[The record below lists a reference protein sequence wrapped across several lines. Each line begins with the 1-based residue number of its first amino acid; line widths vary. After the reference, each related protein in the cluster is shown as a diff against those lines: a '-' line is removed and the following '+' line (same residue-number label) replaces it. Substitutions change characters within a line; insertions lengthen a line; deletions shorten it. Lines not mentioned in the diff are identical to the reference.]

1 MSATIPKAEI
11 QTPSS
16 MESSLTSPGSLGIM
30 GSSSEREDFQKS
42 LLCIKDEE
50 HSKCSTTP
58 ESSAIVSPP
67 ARSSSTPVV
76 TGAASSTAAITSSTS
91 SPAALTTVRS
101 PINLEGAASFMPNM
115 RAKNGWFDG
124 LLVCLRPVWGILGK
138 AAGADHSDA
147 DEWEIPFENIQ
158 DLQWVGS
165 GAQGAVFL
173 GELEGEL
180 VAVKKVREKEE
191 TEIKHLRHLRHPNI
205 VTFKGV
211 CIQSPCYC
219 IIMEFCPYGQ
229 LYEMLRSDRD
239 IPPDKTLDWCR
250 QIVSGMEYLHQN
262 KIVHRDLKSPNVLI
276 SMNEVLKISDFG
288 TCRQLNDIST
298 KMSFAG
304 TVAWMA
310 PEVIRHDP
318 CSEKVDVWS
327 FGVVLWELLT
337 REIPYKDVD
346 SSAIIWGVGNNSLH
360 LPVPDS
366 CPEAFR
372 ILLKQCWSSKPRNRP
387 SFHHILLYMDT
398 AARELA
404 DVSKE
409 KFLQNQAKWRRE
421 IDEYMQNFQDKDSRV
436 PLVEEDLVKQRR
448 EELRH
453 AQDIREHYEKKLERA
468 NNLYMELATCLLQL
482 EQREREL
489 VQREENLHEC
499 SKQGDKDYKKHIV
512 RPLLRAHERLT
523 KKRSLKSSQTQKSPE
538 ETSSVPQAKK
548 AAPQLYVADPAV
560 GHFPGQSAVYVA
572 EIPPKQDFEI
582 FCDEHSPNS
591 YSYCRNSAS
600 SKCNSSARSAIILNM
615 EQNLLNQDSDPSCNP
630 HPRPSN
636 VEVIKNRLSGN
647 PRHCNWDLFDSE
659 ESYPSVKVPNWQ
671 NDAQCF
677 AIPKK
682 FCAEEELVQ
691 HPDGLNFYA
700 DDASN
705 GNGPPNLRV
714 SAIMDS
720 RIPFTYCVGGSLES
734 LKQPNRL
741 RNFPRAVPGIPV
753 RHVGGSYNDIYRVQE
768 SERDLRTNNST
779 LHDVDGNILKK
790 RWYDTEISPQEKHF
804 ENRFPPPSDVLRGI
818 SDLHVSD
825 SLTPQVHRHLR
836 RHTMV
841 DPTVVLYGNREDLEL
856 NRINRNSLPP
866 SCTVPV
872 DDSHDCIPLATSI
885 W

>member
-1 MSATIPKAEI
+1 MSATIPKTEM
-11 QTPSS
+11 PSS
-16 MESSLTSPGSLGIM
+16 MESSLTSPSSLGIM
-30 GSSSEREDFQKS
+30 CSSSEREDFQQS
-42 LLCIKDEE
+42 LLCIND
-50 HSKCSTTP
+50 
-58 ESSAIVSPP
+58 ESSSKSSASPPEKTIMYPP
-67 ARSSSTPVV
+67 ARSASTPVV
-76 TGAASSTAAITSSTS
+76 TTVAPTSPTITSSTS
-91 SPAALTTVRS
+91 SPAAFTTVRS
-101 PINLEGAASFMPNM
+101 SAASVAQGMSFLPHT
-115 RAKNGWFDG
+115 RAKNGWLDG

-138 AAGADHSDA
+138 AAGNEHIDS

-191 TEIKHLRHLRHPNI
+191 TDIKHLRHLRHPNI

-239 IPPDKTLDWCR
+239 IPPDKTLDWCK

-262 KIVHRDLKSPNVLI
+262 RIVHRDLKSPNVLI

-288 TCRQLNDIST
+288 TSRQLNDIST

-318 CSEKVDVWS
+318 CSEKVDIWS

-337 REIPYKDVD
+337 REVPYKDVD

-366 CPEAFR
+366 IPEAFR

-387 SFHHILLYMDT
+387 SFHHILLYLDT
-398 AARELA
+398 AAHELIG
-404 DVSKE
+404 VSRE
-409 KFLQNQAKWRRE
+409 KFLQNQTRWRKE
-421 IDEYMQNFQDKDSRV
+421 IDEYMQNFQDKESRV

-453 AQDIREHYEKKLERA
+453 AQDIREHYERKLERA
-468 NNLYMELATCLLQL
+468 NDLYMELATCLLQL
-482 EQREREL
+482 EQREKEL
-489 VQREENLHEC
+489 VQREENLQG
-499 SKQGDKDYKKHIV
+499 SKNGQDKACKRNIV

-523 KKRSLKSSQTQKSPE
+523 KKRSRKSSSSLKSPDDQTLNSE
-538 ETSSVPQAKK
+538 IPQAKRTP
-548 AAPQLYVADPAV
+548 PQLYIADPV
-560 GHFPGQSAVYVA
+560 NSQFPGQAAVYVA
-572 EIPPKQDFEI
+572 EIPPKQEFEV
-582 FCDEHSPNS
+582 FCEETAPNS
-591 YSYCRNSAS
+591 YGHQKNS
-600 SKCNSSARSAIILNM
+600 SKGHLPYRPAVIFNM
-615 EQNLLNQDSDPSCNP
+615 EQNHSNRDCDLPINFQS
-630 HPRPSN
+630 RPSN

-647 PRHCNWDLFDSE
+647 PRHCNWDQFDSDE
-659 ESYPSVKVPNWQ
+659 NVPPAKVPNWQ
-671 NDAQCF
+671 RDPQSYEIAKQIN
-677 AIPKK
+677 K
-682 FCAEEELVQ
+682 ELQTRRQVESIDY
-691 HPDGLNFYA
+691 HS

-705 GNGPPNLRV
+705 GNRPT
-714 SAIMDS
+714 AIHHALIDDD
-720 RIPFTYCVGGSLES
+720 IPYNFCAGGSLES
-734 LKQPNRL
+734 LKQPKKL
-741 RNFPRAVPGIPV
+741 HYFPRVVPGVPV
-753 RHVGGSYNDIYRVQE
+753 RYGGSFNDIYRVQE
-768 SERDLRTNNST
+768 LEKVASAPNQST
-779 LHDVDGNILKK
+779 HDRDGNILKK
-790 RWYDTEISPQEKHF
+790 RWYEPELLPPEIAACECNFSSPNE
-804 ENRFPPPSDVLRGI
+804 VLSGL
-818 SDLHVSD
+818 SDLKVSD

-841 DPTVVLYGNREDLEL
+841 DPSTVLYGNREALEL

-866 SCTVPV
+866 SGGVPL
-872 DDSHDCIPLATSI
+872 DKGIDCIPLAATN